1 MALTFGFYDSLNHDR
16 LYNAQQMSAIFD
28 GIINDGVF
36 ASVGSHFSVVPGTGM
51 HVLVKSGRAWFNSTW
66 TLNDSDIDLTIDAA
80 DSLLG
85 RIDTVVLEV
94 NSEQATRANS
104 IKVVKGTAA
113 STPAKPTLTNT
124 TTVHQHPLAHITVAK
139 NTTAITASMI
149 EIVVGKTDC
158 PFVTAILQTTDI
170 TNLFEKWENDFQ
182 TWFSTVRSTL
192 DGDVAL
198 NLQNQIDANWRKTLR
213 ETTPPKIGLA
223 STATPADMFDV
234 LADVGNLHVW
244 RKTVTTTEEVPA
256 VPAGYTLGAVET
268 LTDFMYSWDTT
279 TSIPKVNAYYT
290 NSIAVSADGAITT
303 DFESLSTERLVTP
316 DRTDDTYEAIKSIR
330 NLRGNFVKFVR
341 YYDLQNTFNSAYL
354 NKVYYI
360 SNAAEAVYVEIDDT
374 HISLNIS
381 GVQTVTG
388 YPYTPAIPAS
398 TSVTYPVSTN
408 RNAYQEGSDAKPAG
422 YVLGDVVSGYLISSS
437 NNVEFYLSDTVSVS
451 DAGVVSVTGTNIVL
465 LYNYQLDY
473 VSQIKGKFIT
483 PRTSGAAISGVYF
496 IPSDAAFSNKQENG
510 ATGLYCDKMQPVTGY
525 PAIGGN
531 IVDYV
536 EKRTEVTESRIILK
550 ETTGA
555 DSTYTVTFE
564 TADSITFDSS
574 GNPSL
579 VNPQDLVL
587 YFTIQGNYTITS
599 TGGDYKGKYIK
610 HKSDDKTKVTSFFPG
625 DGNIGYVA
633 EDAVTTVEQTSG
645 TYKLTATITSGA
657 YLISSTPVVH
667 GDTMEY
673 LGCLGDKARVQVL
686 SYVGTGTQGA
696 SNPCSITADFPMK
709 MVVYA
714 FAENLTNSA
723 PKYIYQILDWV
734 STSYSSKQGLGS
746 DSNGTLMGKKSADS
760 KTLSWY
766 IDTSYTDQAWV
777 QLNESGKKYTFLA
790 IG

>member
-66 TLNDSDIDLTIDAA
+66 TMNDSDIDLTIDAA

-256 VPAGYTLGAVET
+256 VPAGYTLGDVET
-268 LTDFMYSWDTT
+268 GTFAITGASTSSVRVRWYYSV
-279 TSIPKVNAYYT
+279 SITVSGSGEVSLDNAGDGKLLESASGQSDVDVLKGKFVSLEVSSNNPETINTRFLDGTIFFIPNDATFDKYTPGSYIPNVWYT
-290 NSIAVSADGAITT
+290 NKI
-303 DFESLSTERLVTP
+303 
-316 DRTDDTYEAIKSIR
+316 
-330 NLRGNFVKFVR
+330 
-341 YYDLQNTFNSAYL
+341 
-354 NKVYYI
+354 
-360 SNAAEAVYVEIDDT
+360 
-374 HISLNIS
+374 
-381 GVQTVTG
+381 QTVTG
-388 YPYTPAIPAS
+388 YPYTPAIPAG
-398 TSVTYPVSTN
+398 TSITYPVSTN

-422 YVLGDVVSGYLISSS
+422 YVLGDVVSGVFVAPNSSAGIR
-437 NNVEFYLSDTVSVS
+437 YSDSISVS
-451 DAGVVSVTGTNIVL
+451 TDGILSFSGTPPYLGVTYGGASASDFNVL
-465 LYNYQLDY
+465 
-473 VSQIKGKFIT
+473 KGKFVT
-483 PRTSGAAISGVYF
+483 VESSDSLGVPFGGQAMVY
-496 IPSDAAFSNKQENG
+496 IPSDATFSKVSDSG
-510 ATGLYCDKMQPVTGY
+510 WTVSKCQPVTGY
-525 PAIGGN
+525 AAIPAG
-531 IVDYV
+531 
-536 EKRTEVTESRIILK
+536 
-550 ETTGA
+550 
-555 DSTYTVTFE
+555 TV
-564 TADSITFDSS
+564 I
-574 GNPSL
+574 
-579 VNPQDLVL
+579 
-587 YFTIQGNYTITS
+587 
-599 TGGDYKGKYIK
+599 
-610 HKSDDKTKVTSFFPG
+610 
-625 DGNIGYVA
+625 
-633 EDAVTTVEQTSG
+633 
-645 TYKLTATITSGA
+645 
-657 YLISSTPVVH
+657 
-667 GDTMEY
+667 EY
-673 LGCLGDKARVQVL
+673 LGCLGDKARTHVL
-686 SYVGTGTQGA
+686 SYVGTGTSGE
-696 SNPCSITADFPMK
+696 SNPCSITATFPITQAYALDLLGHTSSYVTN
-709 MVVYA
+709 VVRMDELT
-714 FAENLTNSA
+714 ENFVSNEGFSA
-723 PKYIYQILDWV
+723 NTQYSHYGKRSADKKSIFWYSLGKSPDIYQLNAA
-734 STSYSSKQGLGS
+734 GS
-746 DSNGTLMGKKSADS
+746 V
-760 KTLSWY
+760 Y
-766 IDTSYTDQAWV
+766 V
-777 QLNESGKKYTFLA
+777 FLVV
-790 IG
+790 

>member
-113 STPAKPTLTNT
+113 STPAKPTLINT
-124 TTVHQHPLAHITVAK
+124 ATVHQHPLAHITVVK

-256 VPAGYTLGAVET
+256 VPAGYTLGDVET
-268 LTDFMYSWDTT
+268 GTFAITGASTSSVRVRWYYSV
-279 TSIPKVNAYYT
+279 SITVSGSGEVSLDNAGDGKLLESASGQSDVDVLKGKFVSLEVSSNNPETINTRFLDGTIFFIPNDATFDKYTPGSYIPNIWYT
-290 NSIAVSADGAITT
+290 NKIQS
-303 DFESLSTERLVTP
+303 
-316 DRTDDTYEAIKSIR
+316 
-330 NLRGNFVKFVR
+330 
-341 YYDLQNTFNSAYL
+341 
-354 NKVYYI
+354 
-360 SNAAEAVYVEIDDT
+360 
-374 HISLNIS
+374 
-381 GVQTVTG
+381 VTG
-388 YPYTPAIPAS
+388 YPYTPAIPAG

-408 RNAYQEGSDAKPAG
+408 RNAYQEGSNAKPAG

-673 LGCLGDKARVQVL
+673 LGCLGDKARTHVL
-686 SYVGTGTQGA
+686 SYVGTGTSGE
-696 SNPCSITADFPMK
+696 SNPCSITATFPITQAYALDLLGDTSSYVTN
-709 MVVYA
+709 VVRMDELT
-714 FAENLTNSA
+714 ENFVSNEGFSA
-723 PKYIYQILDWV
+723 NTQYSHYGKRSADKKSIFWYSLGKSPDIYQLNAA
-734 STSYSSKQGLGS
+734 GS
-746 DSNGTLMGKKSADS
+746 V
-760 KTLSWY
+760 Y
-766 IDTSYTDQAWV
+766 V
-777 QLNESGKKYTFLA
+777 FLVV
-790 IG
+790 

>member
-279 TSIPKVNAYYT
+279 TSIPEVNAYYT

-341 YYDLQNTFNSAYL
+341 YYDLQNKFNSAYL

-388 YPYTPAIPAS
+388 YPYTPAIPAG

-422 YVLGDVVSGYLISSS
+422 YVLGDVVSGVFVAPNSSAGIR
-437 NNVEFYLSDTVSVS
+437 YSDSISVS
-451 DAGVVSVTGTNIVL
+451 TDGILSFSGTPPYLGVTYGGASASDFNVL
-465 LYNYQLDY
+465 
-473 VSQIKGKFIT
+473 KGKFVT
-483 PRTSGAAISGVYF
+483 VESSDSLGVPFGGQAMVY
-496 IPSDAAFSNKQENG
+496 IPSDATFSKVSDSG
-510 ATGLYCDKMQPVTGY
+510 WTVSKCQPVTGY
-525 PAIGGN
+525 PAIPAG
-531 IVDYV
+531 
-536 EKRTEVTESRIILK
+536 
-550 ETTGA
+550 
-555 DSTYTVTFE
+555 
-564 TADSITFDSS
+564 TAI
-574 GNPSL
+574 
-579 VNPQDLVL
+579 
-587 YFTIQGNYTITS
+587 
-599 TGGDYKGKYIK
+599 
-610 HKSDDKTKVTSFFPG
+610 
-625 DGNIGYVA
+625 
-633 EDAVTTVEQTSG
+633 
-645 TYKLTATITSGA
+645 
-657 YLISSTPVVH
+657 
-667 GDTMEY
+667 EY
-673 LGCLGDKARVQVL
+673 LGCLGDKARVQYL
-686 SYVGTGTQGA
+686 TYVGTGMHGDDHPNSVTFRFPPILVYIYPLDTSNTGNWYDVYWIKGSPYMYGRMTSSTSNLRATNFVTVTNKTFSWYSIESA
-696 SNPCSITADFPMK
+696 SDQLNISNG
-709 MVVYA
+709 VYA
-714 FAENLTNSA
+714 
-723 PKYIYQILDWV
+723 V
-734 STSYSSKQGLGS
+734 
-746 DSNGTLMGKKSADS
+746 
-760 KTLSWY
+760 
-766 IDTSYTDQAWV
+766 V
-777 QLNESGKKYTFLA
+777 V

>member
-256 VPAGYTLGAVET
+256 VPAGYTLGDVET
-268 LTDFMYSWDTT
+268 NLVVASSWGTVSVFGVAFSWAETPTVDSSTGEVSLGSNPSGGSYYNITSSSWTDLRD
-279 TSIPKVNAYYT
+279 
-290 NSIAVSADGAITT
+290 
-303 DFESLSTERLVTP
+303 DFNHDVV
-316 DRTDDTYEAIKSIR
+316 
-330 NLRGNFVKFVR
+330 GNFCTLRHNRESGNTITDLLFVPSDSVMTR
-341 YYDLQNTFNSAYL
+341 ETVDADNYKY
-354 NKVYYI
+354 
-360 SNAAEAVYVEIDDT
+360 
-374 HISLNIS
+374 NIVFS
-381 GVQTVTG
+381 KAQRVTG
-388 YPYTPAIPAS
+388 YPYTPAIPAG

-422 YVLGDVVSGYLISSS
+422 YVLGDVVSGVFVAPNSSAGIR
-437 NNVEFYLSDTVSVS
+437 YSDSISVS
-451 DAGVVSVTGTNIVL
+451 TDGILSFSGTPPYLGVTYGGASASDFNVL
-465 LYNYQLDY
+465 
-473 VSQIKGKFIT
+473 KGKFVT
-483 PRTSGAAISGVYF
+483 VESSDSLGVPFGGQAMVY
-496 IPSDAAFSNKQENG
+496 IPSDATFSKVSDSG
-510 ATGLYCDKMQPVTGY
+510 WTVSKCQPVTGY
-525 PAIGGN
+525 PAIPAG
-531 IVDYV
+531 
-536 EKRTEVTESRIILK
+536 
-550 ETTGA
+550 
-555 DSTYTVTFE
+555 TV
-564 TADSITFDSS
+564 I
-574 GNPSL
+574 
-579 VNPQDLVL
+579 
-587 YFTIQGNYTITS
+587 
-599 TGGDYKGKYIK
+599 
-610 HKSDDKTKVTSFFPG
+610 
-625 DGNIGYVA
+625 
-633 EDAVTTVEQTSG
+633 
-645 TYKLTATITSGA
+645 
-657 YLISSTPVVH
+657 
-667 GDTMEY
+667 EY

-686 SYVGTGTQGA
+686 SYVGIGTYGVD
-696 SNPCSITADFPMK
+696 NPTTITADFPIKALIFLVKKTKTTYGSEMYSVSASVDR
-709 MVVYA
+709 MVTNHLTTTSWRSVDGLVVSPTNDVNPYA
-714 FAENLTNSA
+714 KKSKDGKTI
-723 PKYIYQILDWV
+723 YIYGGDAYYQWN
-734 STSYSSKQGLGS
+734 SSG
-746 DSNGTLMGKKSADS
+746 DI
-760 KTLSWY
+760 Y
-766 IDTSYTDQAWV
+766 Y
-777 QLNESGKKYTFLA
+777 FLV

>member
-279 TSIPKVNAYYT
+279 TSIPEVNAYYT

-341 YYDLQNTFNSAYL
+341 YYDLQNKFNSAYL

-388 YPYTPAIPAS
+388 YPYTPAIPAG

-422 YVLGDVVSGYLISSS
+422 YVLGDVVSGVFVAPNSSAGIR
-437 NNVEFYLSDTVSVS
+437 YSDSISVS
-451 DAGVVSVTGTNIVL
+451 TDGILSFSGTPPYLGVTYGGASASDFNVL
-465 LYNYQLDY
+465 
-473 VSQIKGKFIT
+473 KGKFVT
-483 PRTSGAAISGVYF
+483 VESSDSLGVPFGGQAMVY
-496 IPSDAAFSNKQENG
+496 IPSDATFSKVSDSG
-510 ATGLYCDKMQPVTGY
+510 WTVSKCQPVTGY
-525 PAIGGN
+525 PAIPAG
-531 IVDYV
+531 
-536 EKRTEVTESRIILK
+536 
-550 ETTGA
+550 
-555 DSTYTVTFE
+555 
-564 TADSITFDSS
+564 TAI
-574 GNPSL
+574 
-579 VNPQDLVL
+579 
-587 YFTIQGNYTITS
+587 
-599 TGGDYKGKYIK
+599 
-610 HKSDDKTKVTSFFPG
+610 
-625 DGNIGYVA
+625 
-633 EDAVTTVEQTSG
+633 
-645 TYKLTATITSGA
+645 
-657 YLISSTPVVH
+657 
-667 GDTMEY
+667 EY

-714 FAENLTNSA
+714 FAENLITSA
-723 PKYIYQILDWV
+723 PEYIYQILDWV

>member
-113 STPAKPTLTNT
+113 STPAKPTLINT
-124 TTVHQHPLAHITVAK
+124 ATVHQHPLAHITVAK

-256 VPAGYTLGAVET
+256 VPAGYTLGDVET
-268 LTDFMYSWDTT
+268 NLVVASSWGTVSVFGVAFSWAETPTVDSSTGEVSLGSNPSGGSYYNITSSSWTDLRD
-279 TSIPKVNAYYT
+279 
-290 NSIAVSADGAITT
+290 
-303 DFESLSTERLVTP
+303 DFNDVV
-316 DRTDDTYEAIKSIR
+316 
-330 NLRGNFVKFVR
+330 GNFCTLRHNRESGNTITDLLFVPSDSVMTR
-341 YYDLQNTFNSAYL
+341 ETVDADNYKY
-354 NKVYYI
+354 
-360 SNAAEAVYVEIDDT
+360 
-374 HISLNIS
+374 NIVFS
-381 GVQTVTG
+381 KAQRVTG
-388 YPYTPAIPAS
+388 YPYTPAIPAG

-422 YVLGDVVSGYLISSS
+422 YVLGDVVSGVFVAPNSSAGIR
-437 NNVEFYLSDTVSVS
+437 YSDSISVS
-451 DAGVVSVTGTNIVL
+451 TDGILSFSGTPPYLGVTYGGASASDFNVL
-465 LYNYQLDY
+465 
-473 VSQIKGKFIT
+473 KGKFVT
-483 PRTSGAAISGVYF
+483 VESSDSLGVPFGGQAMVY
-496 IPSDAAFSNKQENG
+496 IPSDATFSKVSDSG
-510 ATGLYCDKMQPVTGY
+510 WTVSKCQPVTGY
-525 PAIGGN
+525 PAIPAG
-531 IVDYV
+531 
-536 EKRTEVTESRIILK
+536 
-550 ETTGA
+550 
-555 DSTYTVTFE
+555 
-564 TADSITFDSS
+564 TAI
-574 GNPSL
+574 
-579 VNPQDLVL
+579 
-587 YFTIQGNYTITS
+587 
-599 TGGDYKGKYIK
+599 
-610 HKSDDKTKVTSFFPG
+610 
-625 DGNIGYVA
+625 
-633 EDAVTTVEQTSG
+633 
-645 TYKLTATITSGA
+645 
-657 YLISSTPVVH
+657 
-667 GDTMEY
+667 EY
-673 LGCLGDKARVQVL
+673 LGCLGDKARTHVL
-686 SYVGTGTQGA
+686 SYVGTGTSGE
-696 SNPCSITADFPMK
+696 SNPCSITATFPITQAYALDLLGDTSSYVTN
-709 MVVYA
+709 VVRMDELT
-714 FAENLTNSA
+714 ENFVSNEGFSA
-723 PKYIYQILDWV
+723 NTQYSHYGKRSADKKSIFWYSLGKSPDIYQLNV
-734 STSYSSKQGLGS
+734 AGS
-746 DSNGTLMGKKSADS
+746 V
-760 KTLSWY
+760 Y
-766 IDTSYTDQAWV
+766 V
-777 QLNESGKKYTFLA
+777 FLVV
-790 IG
+790 